1 MEFRLDE
8 RAASPTYYHNSSAA
22 RTSIVVHS
30 SNYLQ
35 NFLVGES
42 IEFKSPHSRFC
53 FHDFSSLKTQFM
65 FIQCQ
70 SEFLFSTEIHEY
82 FAKYFIVVQGSLEVC
97 ELDSAGVELRRHCIR
112 ASNSDICVIPSGTPH
127 LVHVLPGGASYFE
140 IIEGPVHV

>member
-1 MEFRLDE
+1 MEFRFDE
-8 RAASPTYYHNSSAA
+8 RAASPAYYYNPSAA

-35 NFLVGES
+35 NFLLGES
-42 IEFKSPHSRFC
+42 LEFKSPISRFC
-53 FHDFSSLKTQFM
+53 FHDYSSTKTQFM

-70 SEFLFSTEIHEY
+70 SEFFFANAINKH
-82 FAKYFIVVQGSLEVC
+82 FAKYFVVVKGSLEVC
-97 ELDSAGVELRRHCIR
+97 ELDSAGVELQRHCIC

-127 LVHVLPGGASYFE
+127 VVHILPEGASYFE